1 MTPRELVYR
10 TLEFENKT
18 GKVPRQMWTL
28 PYSEWN
34 HGDML
39 KKIRRDYP
47 DDIVGAPGILKEKTI
62 SEGNPYRHG
71 VSRDAWGCIVTNIH
85 EGIIGEVLTPL
96 VEDDDWEDVEK
107 VHIPREWLSFDREAV
122 NAFCRS
128 TDRFVHSGCCPRP
141 FEQLQFIRKTEN
153 LYMDLMDIP
162 DKMQKFMKE
171 MHAFYCELMEE
182 WAKTE
187 VDAIYFMDDWG
198 SQKNLLINPNMWRE
212 IFKPMYQDYI
222 DIAKRYQKK
231 IFMHSDG
238 YTLDIIP
245 ELVEMGLD
253 AINAQIFCIGLEKL
267 EPLAGKITF
276 WGEMDRQH
284 LLVHGSVQDIQKA
297 VHEVHDTLWKDG
309 GCIAQC
315 EFGPGAKPENV
326 YELFAEWDKFKGK
339 TK

>member
-1 MTPRELVYR
+1 MTPRELVYA

-18 GKVPRQMWTL
+18 ERAPRQMWTL
-28 PYSEWN
+28 PYSEWK
-34 HGDML
+34 HGDMIA
-39 KKIRRDYP
+39 KIHRDYP
-47 DDIVGAPGILKEKTI
+47 DDIVSAPAILKEKTI
-62 SEGNPYRHG
+62 EEGDPYRHG

-85 EGIIGEVLTPL
+85 EGIIGEVLNPL
-96 VEDDDWEDVEK
+96 VEDDDWEDVENI
-107 VHIPREWLSFDREAV
+107 HIPREWLSFDRDEV

-128 TDRFVHSGCCPRP
+128 TDRFVTCGCCPRP

-162 DKMQKFMKE
+162 DNMQRFMKQ
-171 MHAFYCELMEE
+171 MHSFYCELLEE
-182 WAKTE
+182 WAKTD
-187 VDAIYFMDDWG
+187 VDAINFMDDWG
-198 SQKNLLINPNMWRE
+198 SQANLLINPSMWRE

-222 DIAKRYQKK
+222 DIAKRHHKK

-238 YTLDIIP
+238 YTIDIIP
-245 ELVEMGLD
+245 DLAEMGLD
-253 AINAQIFCIGLEKL
+253 AMNSQIFCIGLDKL

-284 LLVHGSVQDIQKA
+284 LLVEGTTEDIRNA
-297 VHEVHDTLWKDG
+297 VARVRETLWRQG

-326 YELFAEWDKFKGK
+326 YEVFKAWSEY
-339 TK
+339 

>member
-1 MTPRELVYR
+1 MTPRELVHK

-34 HGDML
+34 HKSML
-39 KKIRRDYP
+39 DKIHRDYP
-47 DDIVGAPGILKEKTI
+47 DDIVGAPAILKEKTI
-62 SEGNPYRHG
+62 SEGDPYHAG

-122 NAFCRS
+122 NAYCKS
-128 TDRFVHSGCCPRP
+128 TDRFVTCGCCPRP

-162 DKMQKFMKE
+162 DNMQKFMKQ
-171 MHAFYCELMEE
+171 MHAFYCELLEE
-182 WAKTE
+182 WAKTDI
-187 VDAIYFMDDWG
+187 DALNFMDDWG
-198 SQKNLLINPNMWRE
+198 SQKNLLINPVMWRE

-245 ELVEMGLD
+245 ELAQMGLD
-253 AINAQIFCIGLEKL
+253 AINAQIFCIGLDKL
-267 EPLAGKITF
+267 EPVAGKITF

-284 LLVHGSVQDIQKA
+284 LLVHGSVKDVQEA
-297 VHEVHDTLWKDG
+297 VHKVHDTLWRDG

-326 YELFAEWDKFKGK
+326 YELFAEWAKY
-339 TK
+339 